1 MLQHQILFQDPFK
14 KTEKHTLQVKKV
26 GTKYTIRVHCRSIWV
41 ICV

>member
-26 GTKYTIRVHCRSIWV
+26 GTKYLYSAVSLYSV
-41 ICV
+41 SM